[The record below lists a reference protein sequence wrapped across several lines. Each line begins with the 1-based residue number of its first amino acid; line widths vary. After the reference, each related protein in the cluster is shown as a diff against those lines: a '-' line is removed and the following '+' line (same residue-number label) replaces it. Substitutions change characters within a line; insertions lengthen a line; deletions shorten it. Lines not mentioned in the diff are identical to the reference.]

1 MSNAEFMEI
10 ITKVLSNFDP
20 LKTEDQDAAVFAS
33 TFNHFEKKERKRH
46 RKVVKKVNDN
56 YFVELEKRE
65 KDKKNILKFLRSKES
80 DRSLR
85 FLAGVLFDTLFL
97 INGFLMKK
105 VVHCLHF

>member
-20 LKTEDQDAAVFAS
+20 TKTEDQDAAVFAS

-65 KDKKNILKFLRSKES
+65 KEEAARNEKEAQRRKNNEMLK
-80 DRSLR
+80 
-85 FLAGVLFDTLFL
+85 
-97 INGFLMKK
+97 
-105 VVHCLHF
+105 